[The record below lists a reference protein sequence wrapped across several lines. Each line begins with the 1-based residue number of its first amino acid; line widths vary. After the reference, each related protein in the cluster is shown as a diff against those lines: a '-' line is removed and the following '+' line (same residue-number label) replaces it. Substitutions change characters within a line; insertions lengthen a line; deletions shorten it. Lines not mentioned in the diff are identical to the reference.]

1 MCGAELTELPEG
13 VQRVSAALQAKNHPH
28 SPVMLDGAAR
38 TAQQAADALGVAVGQ
53 IAKSII
59 FKRIEDDVAVL
70 VVTSGDR
77 RVDEAKVAAL
87 VGPLGRANAA
97 FVKERT
103 GFSIGGVSPVA
114 HAMPGV
120 TLIDQ
125 DLFRFDEVWA
135 AAGHPHGVFKLAP
148 QDLLS
153 LTGAPVANVVEAP
166 DAENVLDVQARQFA
180 IKTLAA
186 RAISIGAIAANVP
199 SPCVNVCRMDTGSG
213 LCEGCF
219 RTIDDIRDWSR
230 TDDAGKKAIWAVV
243 TERLRQT
250 HPEAFASA

>member
-13 VQRVSAALQAKNHPH
+13 VQRVAAALQDKNHPH
-28 SPVMLDGAAR
+28 GPVMLDGAAR

-59 FKRIEDDVAVL
+59 FKRVEDDAAVL

-87 VGPLGRANAA
+87 VGPLARANAA

-120 TLIDQ
+120 TLIDRE
-125 DLFRFDEVWA
+125 LFRFEQVWA
-135 AAGHPHGVFKLAP
+135 AAGHPHGVFQLQP
-148 QDLLS
+148 QDLVA
-153 LTGAPVANVVEAP
+153 LTGAPVADVVEAP
-166 DAENVLDVQARQFA
+166 EEENVLDTLARENA
-180 IKTLAA
+180 IKMLAA
-186 RAISIGAIAANVP
+186 RAISVRAMAENIP

-219 RTIDDIRDWSR
+219 RTIEDIREWGRS
-230 TDDAGKKAIWAVV
+230 DDAAKKAMWVQI
-243 TERLRQT
+243 TERLQQT
-250 HPEAFASA
+250 HPTAFA